1 MVIWI
6 TGISAS
12 GKTTLGRH
20 LLKFYKKK
28 NYDFIFFDGDEL
40 RYCISSDLGY
50 TLKDR
55 NTNATRITRLVKY
68 LSDQKK
74 NVIVSGNLTSQSY
87 RDWCKKNIKNYFEIY
102 IESNF
107 ETLVK
112 RDSKGIYSKKTP
124 VVGKSIKFSRPKFSN
139 FYITNTGS
147 LLAIASI
154 NTLGKPSP

>member
-55 NTNATRITRLVKY
+55 NTNAI
-68 LSDQKK
+68 
-74 NVIVSGNLTSQSY
+74 G
-87 RDWCKKNIKNYFEIY
+87 
-102 IESNF
+102 
-107 ETLVK
+107 
-112 RDSKGIYSKKTP
+112 
-124 VVGKSIKFSRPKFSN
+124 
-139 FYITNTGS
+139 
-147 LLAIASI
+147 
-154 NTLGKPSP
+154 